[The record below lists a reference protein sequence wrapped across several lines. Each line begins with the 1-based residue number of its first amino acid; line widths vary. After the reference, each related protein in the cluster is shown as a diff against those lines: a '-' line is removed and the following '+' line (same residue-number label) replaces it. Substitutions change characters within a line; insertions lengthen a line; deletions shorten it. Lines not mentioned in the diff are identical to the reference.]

1 MLSWNRN
8 FLLLHLLKK
17 IYYFCSSEL
26 QMFVSGTMSGS
37 PGPDGLGKFC
47 FDFSPV
53 LVLQNSYYS
62 LTL

>member
-1 MLSWNRN
+1 MELE
-8 FLLLHLLKK
+8 FLIAAFIEK

-47 FDFSPV
+47 FDFSHV
-53 LVLQNSYYS
+53 LVL
-62 LTL
+62 